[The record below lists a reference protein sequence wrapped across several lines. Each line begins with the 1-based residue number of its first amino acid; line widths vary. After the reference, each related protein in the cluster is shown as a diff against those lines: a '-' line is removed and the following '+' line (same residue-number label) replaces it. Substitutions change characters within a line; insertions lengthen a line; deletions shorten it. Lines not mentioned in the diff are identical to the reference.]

1 MSNSF
6 WKKERKYYKVS
17 QEPKKPTFKNPIMK
31 NEVRSRLTVKRTST
45 SPYFSP
51 SFNELEFETLY
62 PYVDILP
69 SDSEVLTDILI
80 TNTHTNFDLLSHEQ
94 IENLKLVIHPN
105 SGYDNFPIDFVKSLK
120 APIIIGSTI
129 RAEGVSQYILS
140 ALFNHYSPIS
150 HHTEWDEQRKW
161 PRKLLSDLK
170 ITIIGYGHIGK
181 ILHAVLSPIVSELTI
196 YDPFQNFTQLNNKNS
211 DVVILACGL
220 NLKSRHII
228 NRNFLN
234 AISES
239 ALIIN
244 AARGELIQTND
255 LINFL
260 KANEEAFAVLD
271 VFEKEPNNFFDFN
284 ELLNIKL
291 TSHIAGVYKNIDLH
305 TIKFETTVIK
315 DFLELTNFDFKNKYQ
330 KMILQNKLRPEIGI
344 I

>member
-1 MSNSF
+1 
-6 WKKERKYYKVS
+6 
-17 QEPKKPTFKNPIMK
+17 MK
-31 NEVRSRLTVKRTST
+31 NNVRTKLTVKRTST

-51 SFNELEFETLY
+51 GFNDLEIDTLN
-62 PYVDILP
+62 PYLDIFP
-69 SDSEVLTDILI
+69 SDSEVVTDILI

-94 IENLKLVIHPN
+94 VENLKLVIHPN
-105 SGYDNFPIDFVKSLK
+105 SGYDNFPIDFVKGLK
-120 APIIIGSTI
+120 APIIIGSSI
-129 RAEGVSQYILS
+129 RAEAVSQYILS

-150 HHTEWDEQRKW
+150 HHTQWDEKRKW

-181 ILHAVLSPIVSELTI
+181 ILHATLSPIVNDISI
-196 YDPFQNFTQLNNKNS
+196 YDPFQNFTQLDNKNS

-220 NLKSRHII
+220 NSKSRYIVDK
-228 NRNFLN
+228 NFLN
-234 AISES
+234 AIKES

-244 AARGELIQTND
+244 AARGELIKSKD

-260 KANEEAFAVLD
+260 KANEEAYAVLD
-271 VFEKEPNNFFDFN
+271 VFEKEPNNFLDFTG
-284 ELLNIKL
+284 LLNIKL

-305 TIKFETTVIK
+305 TINFEKTVVK
-315 DFLELTNFDFKNKYQ
+315 DFLELTHFDFKNKYQ